1 MPGRL
6 IRNSQQ
12 TIQDLIAEK
21 SFCIISKDV
30 LSLLITENCKYF
42 DMVVELQ
49 GQTLDTFSNLT
60 RKTTKKTRIYQINS
74 NIIIEAINNMNR
86 NTNTDISRNRNN
98 LETLPRNREKFD
110 ANVQVELQKRKR
122 LHYQIY

>member
-98 LETLPRNREKFD
+98 LETLPRNTEKFD

>member
-12 TIQDLIAEK
+12 TIKDLIAEK

-60 RKTTKKTRIYQINS
+60 RKTTKKKQEYIR
-74 NIIIEAINNMNR
+74 
-86 NTNTDISRNRNN
+86 
-98 LETLPRNREKFD
+98 
-110 ANVQVELQKRKR
+110 
-122 LHYQIY
+122 

>member
-21 SFCIISKDV
+21 SFCILSKDV

-60 RKTTKKTRIYQINS
+60 RKTTKKNK
-74 NIIIEAINNMNR
+74 NIL
-86 NTNTDISRNRNN
+86 D
-98 LETLPRNREKFD
+98 K
-110 ANVQVELQKRKR
+110 Q
-122 LHYQIY
+122 

>member
-60 RKTTKKTRIYQINS
+60 RKTTKKNK
-74 NIIIEAINNMNR
+74 NIL
-86 NTNTDISRNRNN
+86 D
-98 LETLPRNREKFD
+98 K
-110 ANVQVELQKRKR
+110 Q
-122 LHYQIY
+122 

>member
-30 LSLLITENCKYF
+30 LSLLITENNKYF

-49 GQTLDTFSNLT
+49 
-60 RKTTKKTRIYQINS
+60 
-74 NIIIEAINNMNR
+74 
-86 NTNTDISRNRNN
+86 
-98 LETLPRNREKFD
+98 
-110 ANVQVELQKRKR
+110 QKHVGH
-122 LHYQIY
+122 LS

>member
-12 TIQDLIAEK
+12 TVQDLIAEK

-60 RKTTKKTRIYQINS
+60 RKTTKKTRIY
-74 NIIIEAINNMNR
+74 
-86 NTNTDISRNRNN
+86 
-98 LETLPRNREKFD
+98 
-110 ANVQVELQKRKR
+110 
-122 LHYQIY
+122 

>member
-12 TIQDLIAEK
+12 TIK

-60 RKTTKKTRIYQINS
+60 RKTTKKTRIY
-74 NIIIEAINNMNR
+74 
-86 NTNTDISRNRNN
+86 
-98 LETLPRNREKFD
+98 
-110 ANVQVELQKRKR
+110 
-122 LHYQIY
+122 

>member
-49 GQTLDTFSNLT
+49 GQRLDTFSNLT
-60 RKTTKKTRIYQINS
+60 RKTTKKTRIY
-74 NIIIEAINNMNR
+74 
-86 NTNTDISRNRNN
+86 
-98 LETLPRNREKFD
+98 
-110 ANVQVELQKRKR
+110 
-122 LHYQIY
+122 

>member
-1 MPGRL
+1 
-6 IRNSQQ
+6 
-12 TIQDLIAEK
+12 
-21 SFCIISKDV
+21 
-30 LSLLITENCKYF
+30 
-42 DMVVELQ
+42 MVVELQ

-98 LETLPRNREKFD
+98 LETLPRNTEKFD